1 MNHKLVWL
9 NLSNI
14 FGDCQILQV
23 LPFGKEGIYVI
34 TCRQSWYGQTNFVC
48 GRMLF
53 KIFIIEGFETV
64 FLKVIQSLNR
74 SREAPAQEIVVEDL
88 FLALLRNKLH

>member
-1 MNHKLVWL
+1 
-9 NLSNI
+9 
-14 FGDCQILQV
+14 
-23 LPFGKEGIYVI
+23 
-34 TCRQSWYGQTNFVC
+34 
-48 GRMLF
+48 MLF